1 MNDESHRSKSM
12 PMKLTSEAKTR
23 AIVAMNGRT
32 SIMIFIIIKK
42 AIALHLRQIREENT
56 K

>member
-12 PMKLTSEAKTR
+12 PIELTSEAKTQS
-23 AIVAMNGRT
+23 IVAMNGRSCNMI
-32 SIMIFIIIKK
+32 SIILKK
-42 AIALHLRQIREENT
+42 AIVRHLRQIRKENT